1 MVTFQSRG
9 NDWMHLQHDL
19 SEALGL
25 GLVDGRFG
33 HGGYQIFRFEF
44 ISNCFVFRQIITDLF
59 AHKRG
64 GEVRRASCIVGNL
77 LRINDTKN

>member
-1 MVTFQSRG
+1 MVMFQSRG

-25 GLVDGRFG
+25 VDGRFG
-33 HGGYQIFRFEF
+33 YGWYQIFRFEF
-44 ISNCFVFRQIITDLF
+44 IPNCFVFRQIITDLF

-64 GEVRRASCIVGNL
+64 GEMRRASCIVGN
-77 LRINDTKN
+77 